1 MDKFVYVLTLEW
13 DYYDGDDLNHKIIG
27 IFDSFK
33 KAYNEYQKRLEK
45 YNEVNKPFEIDCDI
59 YFKQNTDSLKHTIY
73 NRVDKEYTGYIIEKI
88 KVE

>member
-33 KAYNEYQKRLEK
+33 KAYDEYQKR
-45 YNEVNKPFEIDCDI
+45 
-59 YFKQNTDSLKHTIY
+59 
-73 NRVDKEYTGYIIEKI
+73 IEK
-88 KVE
+88 